1 MYGDDN
7 LISKND
13 VRNKLDSILD
23 MEYHY
28 IFDAMK
34 NISFPLDKDKEQELL
49 KLQVAYIQLNR
60 IHKMIYDSFNF
71 ERR

>member
-1 MYGDDN
+1 MYEDDD
-7 LISKND
+7 LISRKD

-28 IFDAMK
+28 IFNAMQ
-34 NISFPLDKDKEQELL
+34 NIEFPIDDDKERKLL
-49 KLQVAYIQLNR
+49 RIQIAYMQLNR
-60 IHKMIYDSFNF
+60 IHKLIYDSFNF